1 MSGAVTPPPAPWPIS
16 RTARAPSAR
25 ATCARA
31 GPCGVSIS
39 ISSSSSAIAPD
50 PARMDGMLEPSS
62 APVRVDKWLWAA
74 RLVKTRQL
82 GAEAVK
88 GGRVHVNGRAV
99 KPSKD
104 LRPGDRLEL
113 STGPVKVTVVV
124 RATAERRGP
133 ASVAQTLYDETAE
146 SVAGREA
153 YAQQRRLEA
162 QAMAQTPSYYD
173 RGGRPTKR
181 DRRRFEQDR
190 EGRRG

>member
-1 MSGAVTPPPAPWPIS
+1 VADQQRGALAVG
-16 RTARAPSAR
+16 ARDVRPGR
-25 ATCARA
+25 AVRCLDLQHLVV
-31 GPCGVSIS
+31 GH
-39 ISSSSSAIAPD
+39 APD
-50 PARMDGMLEPSS
+50 GARMERMQVPSS
-62 APVRVDKWLWAA
+62 DPVRVDKWLWAA

-88 GGRVHVNGRAV
+88 GGRVHINGRAV

-104 LRPGDRLEL
+104 VHPGDRLEL
-113 STGPVKVTVVV
+113 SSGPVKITVVV
-124 RATAERRGP
+124 KATAERRGP
-133 ASVAQTLYDETAE
+133 ASLAQQLYDETAD

-181 DRRRFEQDR
+181 DRRRFESER
-190 EGRRG
+190 EGRKN

>member
-1 MSGAVTPPPAPWPIS
+1 MGGMQE
-16 RTARAPSAR
+16 PSA
-25 ATCARA
+25 
-31 GPCGVSIS
+31 
-39 ISSSSSAIAPD
+39 
-50 PARMDGMLEPSS
+50 E
-62 APVRVDKWLWAA
+62 PVRVDKWLWAA

-88 GGRVHVNGRAV
+88 GGRVHINGRAV

-104 LRPGDRLEL
+104 VAPGDRLEL
-113 STGPVKVTVVV
+113 TTGPVKVTVVV

-133 ASVAQTLYDETAE
+133 ASLAQQLYDETAD
-146 SVAGREA
+146 SVAGRAA

-181 DRRRFEQDR
+181 DRRRYEQER
-190 EGRRG
+190 EARRARGEKGSG